1 MGALMKNK
9 RWYFVVTFEN
19 GTKNSEF
26 DLCKTKAKSL
36 YDYHIKNMIVL
47 GVKRATYGQL
57 DD

>member
-1 MGALMKNK
+1 MKNK

-19 GTKNSEF
+19 GTKNSEW
-26 DLCKTKAKSL
+26 DLSKTKAKAL

-57 DD
+57 D

>member
-1 MGALMKNK
+1 MKNK

-26 DLCKTKAKSL
+26 DLCKTKAKAL